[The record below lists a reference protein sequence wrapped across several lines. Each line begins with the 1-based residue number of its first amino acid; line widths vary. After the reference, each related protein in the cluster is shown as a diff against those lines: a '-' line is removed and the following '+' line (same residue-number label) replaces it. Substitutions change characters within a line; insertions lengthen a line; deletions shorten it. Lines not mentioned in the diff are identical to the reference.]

1 MYFSFFLL
9 ISSVQIN
16 EIMVIMVKK
25 IRKRFLDLEVLSVR
39 STSGISVEKRTLNTR
54 ISRKVGVLKF
64 NYIFV
69 MKIINSFSTRVT

>member
-1 MYFSFFLL
+1 
-9 ISSVQIN
+9 
-16 EIMVIMVKK
+16 MVKK

-39 STSGISVEKRTLNTR
+39 STSGISVEKRTLNTKR
-54 ISRKVGVLKF
+54 SRKVGVLKF

>member
-1 MYFSFFLL
+1 ML

-39 STSGISVEKRTLNTR
+39 STSGISVEKRTLNTKR
-54 ISRKVGVLKF
+54 SRKVGVLKF